1 MATARSTSS
10 KPVRSKRVSKAR
22 STRAKARSPKKL
34 RQYLVDEK
42 GRRTGVVLSI
52 KEYEALLEAA
62 EDLEDIRAA
71 DEARAE
77 GGEPIPLEEV
87 VARLR
92 AQGKLR

>member
-1 MATARSTSS
+1 MATARSANS
-10 KPVRSKRVSKAR
+10 KQVRSKRVSKAR

-42 GRRTGVVLSI
+42 GRRTGIVLSI
-52 KEYEALLEAA
+52 KEYEALLEAV

-77 GGEPIPLEEV
+77 GGEPIPWEQVKAE
-87 VARLR
+87 LR
-92 AQGKLR
+92 AEGKLR